1 MTIQETTQHLKT
13 DLQSL
18 RDEIRLQIHL
28 GEMDV
33 KDEWSKLEPEV
44 EAAIKD
50 AAHDASDMVHI
61 LVAKLTGLR
70 KRLG

>member
-1 MTIQETTQHLKT
+1 MTIQETTRHWKT

-50 AAHDASDMVHI
+50 AAHDASDMVHTLI
-61 LVAKLTGLR
+61 VKLTGLR

>member
-1 MTIQETTQHLKT
+1 MSIQQSAQHLKT

-33 KDEWSKLEPEV
+33 KAEWSKLEPEV
-44 EAAIKD
+44 EEAINA

-61 LVAKLTGLR
+61 LIVKLIGLK